1 MSYGFVVAG
10 CGRSGSAFAR
20 GFAAQAEPQS
30 LWLAD
35 RVPSRADEL
44 AAELGPAVAGTLA
57 VSTSGR
63 VAVPDQRHSEG
74 VLVSFQP
81 AGCQAKSAA
90 GAVSRGW
97 SVISTSWSE
106 PDVRALLGLDEEARQ
121 RKVAVVV
128 GAGFSPGLGALL
140 ASHGAKSLDL
150 VDEIHLTRA
159 GSAGPADARCYH
171 AALSE
176 RSLDWFDGSWL
187 RRPGGSGRQ
196 LSYFPEPIGPRD
208 CYRAGLVDSLLL
220 RRSFPEASRLT
231 ARLAA
236 TRRDRV
242 TSRLPMLRS
251 PHPDGGPGAVRVE
264 LWGLR
269 GSARD
274 ALVVGVGGSPA
285 EICATVVCEVARRLR
300 QSRWDCFKRRE
311 TPEWVGSHGLAELGE
326 STDFLRSLAAGG
338 VGFREFHGSD

>member
-1 MSYGFVVAG
+1 M
-10 CGRSGSAFAR
+10 
-20 GFAAQAEPQS
+20 
-30 LWLAD
+30 
-35 RVPSRADEL
+35 PSRADEL

-81 AGCQAKSAA
+81 AGSQAKSAA

-220 RRSFPEASRLT
+220 RLTLAEQATGAKSLADHIEALRARFDASKRRGDTTHQGEEARFVLYLLKNPARGLKLAQANWAVQREPRDARILLEAALASRD
-231 ARLAA
+231 LAA
-236 TRRDRV
+236 AEPVRE
-242 TSRLPMLRS
+242 MLR
-251 PHPDGGPGAVRVE
+251 HT
-264 LWGLR
+264 GLEDQQLVALVNR
-269 GSARD
+269 LD
-274 ALVVGVGGSPA
+274 AL
-285 EICATVVCEVARRLR
+285 
-300 QSRWDCFKRRE
+300 
-311 TPEWVGSHGLAELGE
+311 
-326 STDFLRSLAAGG
+326 
-338 VGFREFHGSD
+338 